1 MFDLYQ
7 YTKLQR
13 DSSRCPTRMKCKS
26 FPEAQVVVVAAAAA
40 AAAVTVASLQQQ
52 QQLHFI
58 HNWCCGSY

>member
-1 MFDLYQ
+1 
-7 YTKLQR
+7 
-13 DSSRCPTRMKCKS
+13 MKCKS